1 MATKDRLKG
10 TSAENDPVA
19 IDNAK
24 LYDDSIKLRTMRNS
38 EAGMIYRKTL
48 LNNGISALNQLLD
61 ADITN
66 VSDLAMKLA
75 NFKAHVM
82 ILRDYDGIEE
92 QSENLYESLKEYLE
106 DN

>member
-38 EAGMIYRKTL
+38 EAGKIYRKTL

-61 ADITN
+61 TDITN

-75 NFKAHVM
+75 NFKANVK

-92 QSENLYESLKEYLE
+92 QSENLYESLREYLE